1 MTDAAWLEFGCV
13 LHRAL
18 QCEDENA
25 TEAES
30 LNHVLWYHPASD
42 GARERL
48 KRLSLLEGLIA
59 LAGAVA
65 PGDHLDGVAL
75 KKSRWCVH
83 EPEPGVWLCWA
94 VRCAGRD
101 GPEPLAAQSLLV
113 QSYDEFALCY
123 GSVSDLLRGP
133 PDPAGGDGDGLAVLR
148 ELAAL
153 RRAARKARRRVEDAV
168 DREDPADVLRPLED
182 AAADAAAALAV
193 AEDHDPSRKARRSL
207 GRHFERSLARVDA
220 SRARAGDDLAG
231 FEHRSLGPG
240 TFLEVHA
247 LQRRATDLD
256 GVRAVSVL
264 LGRNVVWNG
273 IGVDEM
279 AVLYRVLLSAR
290 DGAGADAMGF
300 AAPRHGVARPA
311 DGGAVAVADEDGSDD
326 DVDGQL
332 WCPPLAFPAAR
343 GDAPHAAAGA
353 WWRATRDDG
362 SLRGPDRGPGGE
374 RLLVYLC
381 GGFTVGALIDEAR
394 AAHAE
399 KLALTR
405 DALHVAMHDTLKDLD
420 LDLAL
425 RAPAPRAFPVPGVTF
440 VYFNRGNLSLKAFED
455 GMPRAAVDAIS
466 DMHVAFLRDFAGP
479 PVQEEIVQLPGD
491 EGWVVGKKND
501 KRLLFLHLDGRY
513 PSLHDVCAVVDHLKT
528 GLLSNIRVLP

>member
-65 PGDHLDGVAL
+65 PGDHLDSVAL
-75 KKSRWCVH
+75 KRSRWCVH

-168 DREDPADVLRPLED
+168 DREDPADVLTPLED

-193 AEDHDPSRKARRSL
+193 AEDHDPVSYTHLTLPTKA
-207 GRHFERSLARVDA
+207 
-220 SRARAGDDLAG
+220 
-231 FEHRSLGPG
+231 
-240 TFLEVHA
+240 
-247 LQRRATDLD
+247 
-256 GVRAVSVL
+256 
-264 LGRNVVWNG
+264 
-273 IGVDEM
+273 
-279 AVLYRVLLSAR
+279 
-290 DGAGADAMGF
+290 
-300 AAPRHGVARPA
+300 
-311 DGGAVAVADEDGSDD
+311 
-326 DVDGQL
+326 
-332 WCPPLAFPAAR
+332 
-343 GDAPHAAAGA
+343 
-353 WWRATRDDG
+353 
-362 SLRGPDRGPGGE
+362 
-374 RLLVYLC
+374 
-381 GGFTVGALIDEAR
+381 
-394 AAHAE
+394 
-399 KLALTR
+399 
-405 DALHVAMHDTLKDLD
+405 
-420 LDLAL
+420 
-425 RAPAPRAFPVPGVTF
+425 
-440 VYFNRGNLSLKAFED
+440 
-455 GMPRAAVDAIS
+455 
-466 DMHVAFLRDFAGP
+466 
-479 PVQEEIVQLPGD
+479 
-491 EGWVVGKKND
+491 
-501 KRLLFLHLDGRY
+501 
-513 PSLHDVCAVVDHLKT
+513 
-528 GLLSNIRVLP
+528 